1 MVHVDI
7 AVAKDQLVRIDEFLD
22 EKVMLVGGL
31 AVQQFHSPR
40 KTCDIDLVCSY
51 DTAQDIVNRLYP
63 TEKWKIADVHGDELR
78 PEIHIKSKI
87 ERTFPEI
94 RFGPK
99 ILEREAY
106 TVDWNDL
113 KTDSIPFKYKSKELT
128 NIHIPSVERLCLM
141 KILSYAGRD
150 RKHVDKIRQDLDD
163 FLNLSNHH
171 SFLIDRFY
179 SVARQWGIEDELN
192 RAFLDLSDD
201 EKGIVERSNIASVAS
216 LLNLTSRIPGL
227 CPPKLPP
234 GQYEKSIEQASS
246 SYFLLGFSAEEFQ
259 KNLSLREFLI
269 NRSKDGKPFH
279 ELRFLLLHP
288 DSPHFT
294 ERLKEV
300 NPHSDISAL
309 LSKKRNVIKGLQA
322 DLLSVP
328 DGCYKSAE
336 IRFYNEYPNWLLQLW
351 DSEQCLK
358 PPDRLAVM
366 FHLVKKHAKKSP
378 AYLFSDPTEEMFQSF
393 LRYFH
398 YLWEKGSPMSARG
411 EFPPIDGKIDEKAR
425 KLVLFDFDG
434 PIVDTN
440 KLKKESLL
448 EAFHDFK
455 FEKLSIEEFYSER
468 QGMTR
473 ESIIRDLFAIL
484 KGRIPTQEE
493 IALITQAYAN
503 AYKDRTERISLTSGV
518 KDILE
523 KLVTEHTMIAI
534 VSNAPRD
541 EVVYLLEKFEIKDY
555 FKAVYGSP
563 ENKIEAA
570 RRIIKELST
579 DPISTILIGDSDVDA
594 RVAKDVGCVF
604 YALSSA
610 NDEVKKR
617 ADFVFD
623 TYHIL
628 NEYMS
633 SQDGTV

>member
-1 MVHVDI
+1 M
-7 AVAKDQLVRIDEFLD
+7 
-22 EKVMLVGGL
+22 
-31 AVQQFHSPR
+31 
-40 KTCDIDLVCSY
+40 
-51 DTAQDIVNRLYP
+51 
-63 TEKWKIADVHGDELR
+63 
-78 PEIHIKSKI
+78 
-87 ERTFPEI
+87 
-94 RFGPK
+94 
-99 ILEREAY
+99 
-106 TVDWNDL
+106 
-113 KTDSIPFKYKSKELT
+113 
-128 NIHIPSVERLCLM
+128 
-141 KILSYAGRD
+141 
-150 RKHVDKIRQDLDD
+150 
-163 FLNLSNHH
+163 
-171 SFLIDRFY
+171 
-179 SVARQWGIEDELN
+179 
-192 RAFLDLSDD
+192 
-201 EKGIVERSNIASVAS
+201 
-216 LLNLTSRIPGL
+216 
-227 CPPKLPP
+227 
-234 GQYEKSIEQASS
+234 
-246 SYFLLGFSAEEFQ
+246 
-259 KNLSLREFLI
+259 
-269 NRSKDGKPFH
+269 
-279 ELRFLLLHP
+279 
-288 DSPHFT
+288 
-294 ERLKEV
+294 

-398 YLWEKGSPMSARG
+398 YLWEKSSLMSARG
-411 EFPPIDGKIDEKAR
+411 EFPPIDGEIDEKAR

-455 FEKLSIEEFYSER
+455 FDKLSIDEFYSER

-484 KGRIPTQEE
+484 KGSAPSQEE
-493 IALITQAYAN
+493 ISLITQAYAN
-503 AYKDRTERISLTSGV
+503 AYKDRMERISLTSGV

-541 EVVYLLEKFEIKDY
+541 EVVHLLEKFEIKDY
-555 FKAVYGSP
+555 FKAVCGSP
-563 ENKIEAA
+563 EDKIEAA
-570 RRIIKELST
+570 KRIIKELST
-579 DPISTILIGDSDVDA
+579 DPKSTILIGDSDVDA

-617 ADFVFD
+617 ANFVFD

-628 NEYMS
+628 NDYMS